1 MRLDELIDEARKAM
15 TVDITVSDKRAAV
28 EGITDN
34 TEEVAAGYIFVCVLA
49 DILIVWKARNN
60 GTP

>member
-34 TEEVAAGYIFVCVLA
+34 TEEVAA
-49 DILIVWKARNN
+49 
-60 GTP
+60 